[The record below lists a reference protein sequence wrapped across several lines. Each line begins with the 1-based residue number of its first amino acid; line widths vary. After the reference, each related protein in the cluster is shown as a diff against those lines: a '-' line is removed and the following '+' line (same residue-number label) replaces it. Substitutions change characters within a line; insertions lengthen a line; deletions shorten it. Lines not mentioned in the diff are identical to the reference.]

1 VGHSDGDIISRVEVR
16 KNKVTVHRGP
26 CLKGLLRRTFSVEYD
41 AAIDLGELDESIL
54 ITPYL
59 LNIVPALWILGQTF
73 VVDSMDEDLFDS
85 LESVK
90 RGFQTLYPDVPWQG
104 RLVPRR
110 LVKNPRREGSAPP
123 SQVLFYSG
131 GVDSTY
137 SALHRDPKETV
148 LLTVQGHDISLGNE
162 DGWRT
167 VCGRA
172 EEFARGFGFTTARV
186 RANVIDLLRPSGT
199 PDGHPGLKPWYG
211 KVQHGLGLSGLG
223 FPLAAYHG
231 WKNIVFSS
239 FASPDGEPFQWGS
252 HLLLEPELVVNG
264 INVVSIGES
273 THWVDKILAISNI
286 YRERRS
292 KRYPLRVCTDS
303 TLGDPVENCCSC
315 EKCLRGIVALL
326 ARFKS
331 PDAWGF
337 CVPEPVHETVKK
349 RLMSVQIPAYNLY
362 HWRRLQEVAVS
373 SLGEADGESREF
385 LSWFSTWDFEKNV
398 SGRRSQTLPGSRRTF
413 QRAFG
418 RLFGP

>member
-16 KNKVTVHRGP
+16 KNRVTVHRGP

-54 ITPYL
+54 ITPFL
-59 LNIVPALWILGQTF
+59 LNVVPALWVLGQTF

-110 LVKNPRREGSAPP
+110 LVKNVRREASAPP

-137 SALHRDPKETV
+137 SALHCDPKETV
-148 LLTVQGHDISLGNE
+148 LLTVQGHDIDLDNE

-167 VCGRA
+167 VCDRA
-172 EEFARGFGFTTARV
+172 EDFARGFGFTTARV
-186 RANVIDLLRPSGT
+186 RANVIGLLRPSGT
-199 PDGHPGLKPWYG
+199 PDSYPELKPWYG
-211 KVQHGLGLSGLG
+211 KVQHGLGLSGLA

-231 WKNIVFSS
+231 WKNVAFSS
-239 FASPDGEPFQWGS
+239 FASPDGKPFQWGS
-252 HLLLEPELVVNG
+252 HLLLEPELVANG
-264 INVVSIGES
+264 IHVVSIGES
-273 THWVDKILAISNI
+273 THWVDKILAISDM

-292 KRYPLRVCTDS
+292 KRYLLRVCYGSTSGDS
-303 TLGDPVENCCSC
+303 VENCCSC

-326 ARFKS
+326 ACFKS

-337 CVPEPVHETVKK
+337 RVPEPLHETVRQ
-349 RLMSVQIPAYNLY
+349 RLVSVQLSSYTLL
-362 HWRRLQEVAVS
+362 HWRRLKEVAVS
-373 SLGEADGESREF
+373 SLGEAEGESREF
-385 LSWFSTWDFEKNV
+385 LSWFSTWDFEENV
-398 SGRRSQTLPGSRRTF
+398 SDHRSQAPPGLRRTF